1 MNEVKTINKDSIPHP
16 NNTLPII
23 KTVVLPI
30 DMPKVTII
38 YPIAHSP
45 F

>member
-1 MNEVKTINKDSIPHP
+1 MKDVKTINKDSIPHP
-16 NNTLPII
+16 SNTLPII

-30 DMPKVTII
+30 EIPKVTII
-38 YPIAHSP
+38 CPKAHNP